1 MMGERH
7 VPEKH
12 LLRAID
18 RFVDLSGV
26 RGHLAPFYSE
36 TGRPSIDPELL
47 IRMLIVGYCFGIRS
61 ERRLCEEV
69 HLNLGYRCASGRAGT
84 QDQQPWA
91 RQVGVWSNPVT
102 SINRDRG
109 RRTMA
114 RTPLVQVQNFAIVTL
129 AKRSR
134 IGSGRATV
142 W

>member
-1 MMGERH
+1 MMGERQVQPAALFYEFSLERH

-61 ERRLCEEV
+61 EPPRERV
-69 HLNLGYRCASGRAGT
+69 VRP
-84 QDQQPWA
+84 Q
-91 RQVGVWSNPVT
+91 
-102 SINRDRG
+102 RG
-109 RRTMA
+109 REV
-114 RTPLVQVQNFAIVTL
+114 LQGEN
-129 AKRSR
+129 
-134 IGSGRATV
+134 
-142 W
+142 